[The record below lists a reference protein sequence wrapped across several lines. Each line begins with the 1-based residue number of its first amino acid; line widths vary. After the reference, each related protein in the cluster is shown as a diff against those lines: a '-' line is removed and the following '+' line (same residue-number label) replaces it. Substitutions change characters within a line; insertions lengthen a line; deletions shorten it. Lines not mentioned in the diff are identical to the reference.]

1 MRRPSLLV
9 TVLAIA
15 ACIAACSA
23 AKDTTAPPGGDPVI
37 PKAISV
43 SFPGGSVA
51 SEIASLRAQRET
63 GLMNRPSIAAD
74 SGMIFV
80 WATDRNPQ
88 FEGFFMLNTH
98 FDLSVAFLD
107 AQKRVINIEDMTAET
122 LTIHFATA
130 PFRYAVEAR
139 KGWFASH
146 GVVPG
151 ATATFTI
158 PAGVII
164 DP

>member
-1 MRRPSLLV
+1 MTRYA
-9 TVLAIA
+9 VLALALLGAA
-15 ACIAACSA
+15 ACGGS
-23 AKDTTAPPGGDPVI
+23 KDTTAPPGGSDPVI
-37 PKAISV
+37 PKAIVV
-43 SFPGGSVA
+43 SFAGGPLSA
-51 SEIASLRAQRET
+51 EMAALNAARST
-63 GLMNRPSIAAD
+63 GLMNRTTLAAD
-74 SGMIFV
+74 SGMIFI
-80 WATDRNPQ
+80 WTADRDPQ
-88 FEGFFMLNTH
+88 LEGFFMRNTH

-107 AQKRVINIEDMTAET
+107 SHKRVINIEDMTAET
-122 LTIHFATA
+122 LTIHFSTA
-130 PFRYAVEAR
+130 PYRYAIEAR